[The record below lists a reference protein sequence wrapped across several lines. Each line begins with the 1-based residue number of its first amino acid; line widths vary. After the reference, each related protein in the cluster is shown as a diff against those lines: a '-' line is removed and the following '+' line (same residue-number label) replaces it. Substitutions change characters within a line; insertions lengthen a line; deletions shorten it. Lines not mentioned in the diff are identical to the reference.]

1 MPRIWSK
8 SSTGYSD
15 ERNKEDIM
23 TELPTPHPYIYRPLC
38 IYHGNCAD
46 GFGAAW
52 VVRKYFDGD
61 VDFHPGVY
69 GQSPPDVMGRHVILV
84 DFSYKRAVLEE
95 MAKSA
100 ASITVIDHHK
110 TAQEDLA
117 GYPIAIPLMVPSPG
131 IQVDFDMNRSGA
143 GLTWDYFFPGAPRP
157 KLIDHIEDRDLWRF
171 NLYGTRGINAML
183 FSHPYEFEVWD
194 TLAAQCEEPTAFWN
208 LEGEGRAIDRK
219 MLKDIAEILDVA
231 TRDMVIGGHKV
242 PVVNLPYTMASEAAG
257 KLAEDAP
264 FAAAYFDAKDG
275 RKFSLRS
282 RGEGGLDV
290 SAIAKLYGGGGHRNA
305 AGFTMPIGWEGDVQ

>member
-1 MPRIWSK
+1 
-8 SSTGYSD
+8 
-15 ERNKEDIM
+15 M
-23 TELPTPHPYIYRPLC
+23 TELPMPHPYIYRPLC

-52 VVRKYFDGD
+52 VVRKYFDGN
-61 VDFHPGVY
+61 VDFHPGIY
-69 GQSPPDVMGRHVILV
+69 GQAPPAVFNRHVILV
-84 DFSYKRAVLEE
+84 DFSYKRPVLES

-100 ASITVIDHHK
+100 ASITIIDHHK

-117 GYPIAIPLMVPSPG
+117 GYPLAIPLMVPAPG
-131 IQVDFDMNRSGA
+131 IQVEFDMNRSGA
-143 GLTWDYFFPGAPRP
+143 GMAWDFFFPREPRP

-171 NLYGTRGINAML
+171 NLYGTREIQATL
-183 FSHPYEFEVWD
+183 FSHPYDFDTWD
-194 TLAAQCEEPTAFWN
+194 DLVRMAEEEKGRIELRA
-208 LEGEGRAIDRK
+208 EGRAIDRK
-219 MLKDIAEILDVA
+219 MLKDIAEILGVA
-231 TRDMVIGGHKV
+231 TREMMIGGVKV

-282 RGEGGLDV
+282 RREGGMDV

-305 AGFTMPIGWEGDVQ
+305 AGFTMPIGWEGEGE

>member
-1 MPRIWSK
+1 
-8 SSTGYSD
+8 
-15 ERNKEDIM
+15 M
-23 TELPTPHPYIYRPLC
+23 TTLPEPHPYIYRPLC
-38 IYHGNCAD
+38 IYHSPCAD

-52 VVRKYFDGD
+52 VVRKYFDGG

-69 GQSPPDVMGRHVILV
+69 GQAPPDVTGRHVILV

-95 MAKSA
+95 MAKQA
-100 ASITVIDHHK
+100 KSITVLDHHK

-117 GYPIAIPLMVPSPG
+117 GYPDAIPLMIPSPG
-131 IQVDFDMNRSGA
+131 IQAQFDMNRSGA
-143 GLTWDYFFPGAPRP
+143 GLTWDFFFPNEPRP

-171 NLYGTRGINAML
+171 NLYGTREVQATL
-183 FSHPYEFEVWD
+183 FSYPYDFSVWD
-194 TLAAQCEEPTAFWN
+194 SLVEKAESS
-208 LEGEGRAIDRK
+208 EGRIDLRLQGAAIDRK
-219 MLKDIAEILDVA
+219 MLKDIAEILGVA
-231 TRDMVIGGHKV
+231 TRYMVIGGVKV

-282 RGEGGLDV
+282 RGEGGMDV
-290 SAIAKLYGGGGHRNA
+290 SAIAKMYGGGGHRNA
-305 AGFTMPIGWEGDVQ
+305 AGFTVPLGWEGEEA

>member
-1 MPRIWSK
+1 
-8 SSTGYSD
+8 
-15 ERNKEDIM
+15 M
-23 TELPTPHPYIYRPLC
+23 TEIPMPHPYVYRPLC
-38 IYHGNCAD
+38 IYHSPCAD

-69 GQSPPDVMGRHVILV
+69 GQSPPDVTGRHVIIV
-84 DFSYKRAVLEE
+84 DFSYRRAVLEE
-95 MAKSA
+95 MTKSA

-117 GYPIAIPLMVPSPG
+117 GYPLAIPLMVPSPG
-131 IQVDFDMNRSGA
+131 IQVEFDMNRSGA
-143 GLTWDYFFPGAPRP
+143 GMAWDFFFPREPRP

-171 NLYGTRGINAML
+171 RLPLTREIQANV
-183 FSHPYEFEVWD
+183 FSFPYDFEVWD
-194 TLAAQCEEPTAFWN
+194 RLVADTESVTGRTVMAAQ
-208 LEGEGRAIDRK
+208 GEAIDRK
-219 MLKDIAEILDVA
+219 MLKDIAEILGVA
-231 TRDMVIGGHKV
+231 TREMMIGGVKV

-282 RGEGGLDV
+282 RGEGGMDV

-305 AGFTMPIGWEGDVQ
+305 AGFTMPIGWEGDE